1 MDRKDRKKFLPGTA
15 DVTVSPDQAA
25 LHAFKIGLG
34 CGARSWARYS
44 ARVERARPPRSAR
57 HTIDAGF
64 TAPYGRTT
72 NEGEASI
79 LEKPNRD
86 PKRKSTGS
94 RAVLKFVTHSKRVWR
109 AAKKIGW
116 LPGARYTNLRDVR
129 TCEAL
134 GFVDIDLK
142 SYNFERHMSAVRSE
156 RPSVTV
162 ARDVESRSELA
173 GILKEAERLSQFCR
187 AVIVVPKD
195 PSLARDLNQVIPKK
209 FLLGYSVPTRYGR
222 TPIPASCFRRPTH
235 LLGGRP
241 DVQRKIAEHIPV
253 VSFDC
258 NRFTL
263 DAAFG
268 DYFDGEIFRPHP
280 RGGYER
286 CLHASLK
293 NITQL
298 WDSYR
303 PSAEAS
309 EWLLNFGDS

>member
-1 MDRKDRKKFLPGTA
+1 LA
-15 DVTVSPDQAA
+15 
-25 LHAFKIGLG
+25 
-34 CGARSWARYS
+34 
-44 ARVERARPPRSAR
+44 
-57 HTIDAGF
+57 
-64 TAPYGRTT
+64 
-72 NEGEASI
+72 
-79 LEKPNRD
+79 KPNRN

-94 RAVLKFVTHSKRVWR
+94 HAVLKFVTHSKRVWR
-109 AAKKIGW
+109 AAKKLGW

-134 GFVDIDLK
+134 GFLDIDLK
-142 SYNFERHMSAVRSE
+142 NYNFERHISAARSA
-156 RPSVTV
+156 RPSLTV
-162 ARDVESRSELA
+162 ARDVECRSELPR
-173 GILKEAERLSQFCR
+173 ILDEAEGLSQFCR

-195 PSLARDLNQVIPKK
+195 PTLAPDLNEIIPRK

-222 TPIPASCFRRPTH
+222 TPIPASCFARPTH

-241 DVQRKIAEHIPV
+241 DVQRRIAEHIPV

-286 CLHASLK
+286 CLRASLK

-298 WDSYR
+298 WSSYH
-303 PSAEAS
+303 PCAEATD
-309 EWLLNFGDS
+309 WLLAFGDA